1 MRYADSK
8 KGTVPTEGEF
18 RKLSSRNEELAKQ
31 EATLKK
37 EYTTLLRKISSL
49 STVVMQ
55 LEERQHASDETV
67 DHVSVIG
74 QETLERVP
82 DLKWYNEQIAII
94 EEVAKDSATFVVPD
108 ELTESYKLYRD
119 TPLLHRDAQ

>member
-1 MRYADSK
+1 M
-8 KGTVPTEGEF
+8 PTEGEF